1 MNSPANPRQAIGI
14 LADDLT
20 SAADGAAPFLRGF
33 GAVRVHRRVPGDQT
47 HAVLSIDTGSR
58 ARPEV
63 QAGRLVA
70 QATRALAAR
79 GILYKTMDSTLRGHV
94 RTELAAAM
102 RASGRRL
109 LVVAPA
115 FAEAGRVT
123 REGIQYV
130 HGVPVDASPY
140 GADRCIRRAARACS
154 T

>member
-1 MNSPANPRQAIGI
+1 MNSPENPRQAIGI

-33 GAVRVHRRVPGDQT
+33 GAVRVHRGVPGDQT

-58 ARPEV
+58 ARPEA

-123 REGIQYV
+123 RGESSTCMACRWMPAPTAPI
-130 HGVPVDASPY
+130 
-140 GADRCIRRAARACS
+140 RCIRRAARACS